1 MHRGLI
7 LECRGKALTALVQQ
21 RDFWLPLW
29 KEMNARLRA
38 MYPETVEQ
46 NVNPSKELVAIYKLW
61 KTLTSYW

>member
-7 LECRGKALTALVQQ
+7 LECRGKAITALAQQ

-46 NVNPSKELVAIYKLW
+46 NVNSIKGIDGDI
-61 KTLTSYW
+61 